1 MTGINMQQF
10 QTEITLQSQNR
21 GTYNITQRINEL
33 VNKSGIKTGICHVF
47 IQHTSAS
54 LIITENADPTVRDDI
69 EYWMQKHVTDG
80 DPNYQHCYEGDDD
93 MSGHLR
99 CILTDTSQTIP
110 VTNGQLN
117 LGTWQGLFLYEH
129 RKGKFDR
136 NLVVTVQG
144 V

>member
-1 MTGINMQQF
+1 MQQF

-129 RKGKFDR
+129 RKEFDR
-136 NLVVTVQG
+136 NLV
-144 V
+144 

>member
-1 MTGINMQQF
+1 MRQF
-10 QTEITLQSQNR
+10 QTEIVFQTSNR
-21 GTYNITQRINEL
+21 ITNDITQQINDL
-33 VNKSGIKTGICHVF
+33 VNQSGIKIGLCHVF

-69 EYWMQKHVTDG
+69 EYWMQKHIIDG

-99 CILTDTSQTIP
+99 CILTDTSQTLPI
-110 VTNGQLN
+110 TNGQLN

-129 RKGKFDR
+129 RIGTFDR
-136 NLVVTVQG
+136 KVVITLQG
-144 V
+144 N